1 MDGVDAGQAIFH
13 YHIHVIPRRKGSVTN
28 PRGGIRNIV
37 PPANKYLATVRS
49 SNVGNRVVNNS
60 DPIWMSMIG

>member
-28 PRGGIRNIV
+28 PREGIRNIV
-37 PPANKYLATVRS
+37 PPANKY
-49 SNVGNRVVNNS
+49 
-60 DPIWMSMIG
+60 